1 MSVAKHSELT
11 ADSST
16 SFEDAVKK
24 GIAKAGETVS
34 NITAAWIQGQQALVE
49 DGKITTYRVQLK
61 VTFVLK

>member
-1 MSVAKHSELT
+1 MSVAKHIELT

-16 SFEDAVKK
+16 SFEDAVRK
-24 GIAKAGETVS
+24 GIAKAGETVN

-49 DGKITTYRVQLK
+49 DGKIATYRVQLK

>member
-1 MSVAKHSELT
+1 MSVAKHIELT

-24 GIAKAGETVS
+24 GITKAGETVD
-34 NITAAWIQGQQALVE
+34 NITAAWIKGQQALVE
-49 DGKITTYRVQLK
+49 NGKITTYRVQLK